1 MLFFASLLNMVSSLK
16 RVSILVSH
24 PKIES
29 GFKKFM
35 GVSFWDAINSSKRA
49 SIQNQQSFT
58 TGNCRHKRPPVVSDH
73 NQVKMSIS

>member
-1 MLFFASLLNMVSSLK
+1 MLFSASLLNMVSSLK

-35 GVSFWDAINSSKRA
+35 GVSF
-49 SIQNQQSFT
+49 
-58 TGNCRHKRPPVVSDH
+58 
-73 NQVKMSIS
+73 